1 MLCFIFYM
9 LFNIYYLTYYV
20 SIISTYIMS
29 LYRYNDTVYHS
40 GQITLS
46 YSQNLVYLLSG
57 NRCNIKHQGKTS
69 LTTFFTWVKETFS

>member
-1 MLCFIFYM
+1 M

-40 GQITLS
+40 GQITSS

-57 NRCNIKHQGKTS
+57 NRCNIKHQRKTS
-69 LTTFFTWVKETFS
+69 LTTFFT